1 MTIATLS
8 LTLLSSCSALPE
20 KQVVVQTEYVSKNI
34 PVQERPKPVKMPDVE
49 WFVVTKDNM
58 AEFEQ
63 RVSQAAGDIVFMA
76 ITPKG
81 YENLAIGIQ
90 DLRRYVLQQNEII
103 AYYEKQV
110 TEEPVN
116 PTPEQD

>member
-90 DLRRYVLQQNEII
+90 DLRRYILQQKEII
-103 AYYEKQV
+103 VYYETALSEV
-110 TEEPVN
+110 
-116 PTPEQD
+116 PE